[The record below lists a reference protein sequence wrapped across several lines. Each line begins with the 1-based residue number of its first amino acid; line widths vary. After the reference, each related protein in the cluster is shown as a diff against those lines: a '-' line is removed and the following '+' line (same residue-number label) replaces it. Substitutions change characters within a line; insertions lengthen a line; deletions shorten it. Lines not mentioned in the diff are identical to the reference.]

1 MLDRI
6 CNIANDLRNR
16 GHYKAASVLYSIA
29 TDLAIQEELEY
40 LSNSFE
46 AKHLEMKTLQ
56 AQLNAVGLQR
66 LAAEID
72 IIARDLEQKA
82 IAFSVEDPIQTVLH
96 SYKTIHKVASIQKKA
111 SPTELALQDIIDLV
125 ESETVPDSELPQH
138 IKTMTLGLSE
148 QAKRDI
154 LYVLEKDHNL
164 ALPLEKIAKKPKKH
178 LPKTDEEQCLEEAET
193 PKEKS
198 ECLDNHKPHL
208 KMERSWPSAPSMW
221 SGFAYEAI
229 VPYHQNSQLNF
240 WSIASNAER
249 VLKRIS
255 KKT

>member
-1 MLDRI
+1 MLDQI
-6 CNIANDLRNR
+6 CEIVNELKEQGNYRV
-16 GHYKAASVLYSIA
+16 ASVLYSIV
-29 TDLAIQEELEY
+29 TDLALQEERQHFAHAYEKA
-40 LSNSFE
+40 SI
-46 AKHLEMKTLQ
+46 EMQTLQ
-56 AQLNAVGLQR
+56 AKLQASGLQR
-66 LAAEID
+66 LASEID
-72 IIARDLEQKA
+72 VIARDLEQKA

-154 LYVLEKDHNL
+154 LYVLEKDYNL
-164 ALPLEKIAKKPKKH
+164 TLPLEKIAKKPKKH